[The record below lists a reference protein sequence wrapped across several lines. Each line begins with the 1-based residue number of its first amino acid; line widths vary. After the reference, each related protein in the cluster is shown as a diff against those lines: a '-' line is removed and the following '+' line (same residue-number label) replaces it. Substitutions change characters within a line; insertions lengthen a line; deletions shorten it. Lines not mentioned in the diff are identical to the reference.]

1 MELSESHD
9 YDASIDTV
17 LAMFANREAITE
29 RYSAMGHRDIT
40 IAECDLNASQ
50 LRITSSR
57 VVDVELPS
65 FAKKVLKPTN
75 TMVQTDVWE
84 HDGQAWKGTFNVEV
98 KGAPVK
104 ISGTMH
110 LTPSGEGCTHAV
122 TIRVDVKI
130 PIVGGKI
137 ADWIGKNDGRRTLT
151 EEFAA
156 ADRWLK
162 TASS

>member
-17 LAMFANREAITE
+17 LAMFANRDAITE
-29 RYSAMGHRDIT
+29 RYTSMGHRNIT
-40 IAECDLNASQ
+40 ITECDLNASQ

-98 KGAPVK
+98 QGAPVK
-104 ISGTMH
+104 ISGTMR
-110 LTPSGEGCTHAV
+110 LVPNGEGCTHTVA
-122 TIRVDVKI
+122 IRVDVKI

-137 ADWIGKNDGRRTLT
+137 ADWIGKNDARRTLT

-162 TASS
+162 TANS